1 MAVDDFGESV
11 GEVGVGVDAAEL
23 AGFDQRGDNR
33 PVAAAAVRAG
43 EESIL
48 AIEGDRANGT
58 LDGVRVDLDPAVV
71 EEPGQALLTRQRIAD
86 RLGELALL
94 ADERELGAQPRLE
107 VGEDWARALLPSG
120 AAFLRIATAN
130 VLLDRIQRGDALERL
145 AVTIAA
151 FASRQIQTLVPSIS
165 SSIEWGR
172 EIARSE
178 GAACNEMRSPS
189 AASTTA
195 GTNGGASVLASNRR
209 RASRRQANN
218 CCGEIPC
225 RRATSETTTPGA
237 GEASIARAFSSSH
250 QRRRPPP
257 PATTSIRRPAAA
269 LSSSSPSSLD
279 TSRSPNHGLSI
290 VHRSAKLK
298 VGSKQRLPLTYS
310 W

>member
-1 MAVDDFGESV
+1 MVLNPGTSS
-11 GEVGVGVDAAEL
+11 EL

-225 RRATSETTTPGA
+225 RRATSETTPGA
-237 GEASIARAFSSSH
+237 SEASIARGAAHSE
-250 QRRRPPP
+250 RCG
-257 PATTSIRRPAAA
+257 IRRPFGSSRERRLQVHQFHVRRRGQRKMIGGSSGERRVVNGEIADQAAWPA
-269 LSSSSPSSLD
+269 ED
-279 TSRSPNHGLSI
+279 AIQCENRSPRG
-290 VHRSAKLK
+290 KT
-298 VGSKQRLPLTYS
+298 QD
-310 W
+310 